1 MRAMKNYAGHRLA
14 PWLSHVMV
22 SRQETARQL
31 LTPGEVMQLPSD
43 DEIILVSG
51 VPPIRATKI
60 RYYADKNFKSRV
72 SPAPIL
78 NGPDHPYGDC
88 PPPRRDDWGRMNAN
102 VHDNLLEVFKA
113 ELVDKVESSDGSKER
128 KIDVEKQTEP
138 KADQDH
144 ESLIS
149 FGDVDLD
156 EQYETVATNT
166 IARDT
171 DIVDRATPG
180 QDFAG
185 LSR

>member
-1 MRAMKNYAGHRLA
+1 
-14 PWLSHVMV
+14 
-22 SRQETARQL
+22 
-31 LTPGEVMQLPSD
+31 
-43 DEIILVSG
+43 
-51 VPPIRATKI
+51 
-60 RYYADKNFKSRV
+60 
-72 SPAPIL
+72 
-78 NGPDHPYGDC
+78 
-88 PPPRRDDWGRMNAN
+88 MNAN